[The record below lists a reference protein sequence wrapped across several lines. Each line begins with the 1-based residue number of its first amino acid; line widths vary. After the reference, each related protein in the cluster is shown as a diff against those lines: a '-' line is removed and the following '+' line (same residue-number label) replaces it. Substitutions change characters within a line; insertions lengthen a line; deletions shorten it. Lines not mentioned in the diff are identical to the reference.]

1 MKTSKSNL
9 SFVFPG
15 QGSQKIG
22 MLREFS
28 SEETVRVTFSEASE
42 VLGYDVWALIQEGD
56 PSSINLT
63 IRTQPILLCCSF
75 ALWRLWSVRGGRTPD
90 YLGGH
95 SLGEWSALVCAEVI
109 SFKDALSVVE
119 ERGLLMQSAV
129 PEGEGAMA
137 AVIGLQDQAVLEC
150 CEQAQTEGMVSAVNF
165 NAPGQIVIA
174 GAAKSVNKAIYLC
187 KKAGAKRTILLPV
200 SAPFHTMMMRPA
212 ADSLTQRLENISFS
226 CPKIPVI
233 HNVHGRFEDN
243 PEGIKAAV
251 LKQIYSPVLW
261 VQCVERLLDEGTNV
275 FVECGAGG
283 VLSGLI
289 RRIDKTIQ
297 AYTLSTSESFESAL
311 FNISDM

>member
-1 MKTSKSNL
+1 MNTTKSNL

-28 SEETVRVTFSEASE
+28 SEETIRVTFSEASE

-63 IRTQPILLCCSF
+63 TRTQPILLCCSL
-75 ALWRLWSVRGGRTPD
+75 ALWRLWLVRGGRTPD

-109 SFKDALSVVE
+109 SFEDALSVVE
-119 ERGLLMQSAV
+119 ERGSLMQSAV
-129 PEGEGAMA
+129 PEWEGAMA

-150 CEQAQTEGMVSAVNF
+150 CEQVQADGVVSAVNF
-165 NAPGQIVIA
+165 NAPGQTVIA
-174 GAAKSVNKAIYLC
+174 GAANGVNKAISLC
-187 KKAGAKRTILLPV
+187 KKAGARRTILLPV

-212 ADSLTQRLENISFS
+212 ADRLTQRLEDINFL
-226 CPKIPVI
+226 CPKIPVV
-233 HNVHGRFEDN
+233 HNVHGCFEDN
-243 PEGIKAAV
+243 PEQIKAAV

-261 VQCVERLLDEGTNV
+261 VQCVERLINEGTNV
-275 FVECGAGG
+275 FVECGPGG
-283 VLSGLI
+283 VLSGLN
-289 RRIDKTIQ
+289 RRIDKNIQ
-297 AYTLSTSESFESAL
+297 AYTLSTIESFESAL
-311 FNISDM
+311 STTSDM